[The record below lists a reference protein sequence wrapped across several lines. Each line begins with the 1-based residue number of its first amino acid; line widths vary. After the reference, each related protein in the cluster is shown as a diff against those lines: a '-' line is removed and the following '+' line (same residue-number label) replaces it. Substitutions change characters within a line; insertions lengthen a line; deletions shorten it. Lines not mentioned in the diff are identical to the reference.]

1 MKPTIPLSPPQAIPP
16 HALVRGQ
23 SPKKSR
29 PSPSK
34 IPIPVVPHEVAGP
47 GTASV
52 TGVEMLSNPFE
63 ESSTGARHS
72 NGNTTVALRTE
83 EEQQLAA
90 KEREEN
96 ARRES
101 EKKEILERRDARRKS
116 LGLSNHYLTS

>member
-1 MKPTIPLSPPQAIPP
+1 MKPTIPLSPLRAIPP
-16 HALVRGQ
+16 HASVRGR

-29 PSPSK
+29 SSPSK
-34 IPIPVVPHEVAGP
+34 IPIPVVPHEVVGH

-52 TGVEMLSNPFE
+52 TGVERLSNPFE
-63 ESSTGARHS
+63 ESSTGAHS

-101 EKKEILERRDARRKS
+101 EKNEILERRDARRKS
-116 LGLSNHYLTS
+116 LGLSNHYLTF